1 MEHIWTTA
9 SIETEIETS
18 QLTCTSFIIT
28 LSSYSQVSFT
38 VAVTRGVLRCYE
50 IRSTNPAAVT
60 GIYDL

>member
-18 QLTCTSFIIT
+18 QLTCTSFIIA

-38 VAVTRGVLRCYE
+38 VAVVQGCSEVL
-50 IRSTNPAAVT
+50 
-60 GIYDL
+60 